1 MTEAAVACTE
11 QLIKG
16 MAAISYV
23 SNMEY
28 SPKKAVFLDRDGVIN
43 HKAQEGDYIRTWDE
57 IRFLPG
63 AVPAVASLNRAGF
76 KVFVVTNQR
85 GVATR
90 KVRMQDLL
98 TIHARIQHVFAL
110 AGGVISQIYY
120 CPHNTSENCGCR
132 KPQPGMLKR
141 AAREHNLDLRAS
153 WMIGDSLTDV
163 KAGENAGCRSVL
175 LGSHSRDLSKLSQA
189 VLVADSLE
197 SAVRLILGLD
207 ERGSVLVSTQSTGTF
222 EDFFREDS

>member
-1 MTEAAVACTE
+1 
-11 QLIKG
+11 
-16 MAAISYV
+16 MAAIPEF
-23 SNMEY
+23 SNMEC

-63 AVPAVASLNRAGF
+63 AVSAVVSLNRAGF

-85 GVATR
+85 GIATR
-90 KVRMQDLL
+90 KVRMRDLL
-98 TIHARIQHVFAL
+98 KIHARIQHVFSL

-132 KPQPGMLKR
+132 KPRPGMLKR
-141 AAREHNLDLRAS
+141 AAREHNLDLSAS
-153 WMIGDSLTDV
+153 WMVGDSLTDV

-175 LGSHSRDLSKLSQA
+175 LGSHSRDLSMLSQA
-189 VLVADSLE
+189 VLVAESLE
-197 SAVRLILGLD
+197 SAVPLILGLD
-207 ERGSVLVSTQSTGTF
+207 ERETVLVSTQSLDLLRGV
-222 EDFFREDS
+222 FREDS

>member
-1 MTEAAVACTE
+1 MTEAAIADAE

-16 MAAISYV
+16 MVAMSDL
-23 SNMEY
+23 SNMKY

-43 HKAQEGDYIRTWDE
+43 HKAQEGDYIRTWDQ
-57 IRFLPG
+57 IILLPG
-63 AVPAVASLNRAGF
+63 AARAVASLNQAGF

-90 KVRMQDLL
+90 KVRMQDLVE
-98 TIHARIQHVFAL
+98 IHARIQHVFAV
-110 AGGVISQIYY
+110 AGAVISQFYY
-120 CPHNTSENCGCR
+120 CPHNTFENCGCR

-141 AAREHNLDLRAS
+141 AALEHNLDLGAS

-175 LGSHSRDLSKLSQA
+175 LDSRSRDLSRLSQA
-189 VLVADSLE
+189 VLVADTLE
-197 SAVRLILGLD
+197 SAVSLILSPD
-207 ERGSVLVSTQSTGTF
+207 ERDTVLVSTQSLELSRSF
-222 EDFFREDS
+222 SREDS

>member
-1 MTEAAVACTE
+1 MER
-11 QLIKG
+11 LIKR
-16 MAAISYV
+16 MEAISDL
-23 SNMEY
+23 SNME
-28 SPKKAVFLDRDGVIN
+28 SSTKKAVFLDRDGVIN

-85 GVATR
+85 GIATR
-90 KVRMQDLL
+90 KVRVQDLL
-98 TIHARIQHVFAL
+98 NIHARIQHVFAL
-110 AGGVISQIYY
+110 AGGEISQIYY

-141 AAREHNLDLRAS
+141 AAREHNLDLGAS

-175 LGSHSRDLSKLSQA
+175 LGSRSRDLSKLSQA

-197 SAVRLILGLD
+197 SAVPLILGID
-207 ERGSVLVSTQSTGTF
+207 ERETVLVSTQSP
-222 EDFFREDS
+222 DSSRSFFREDS

>member
-1 MTEAAVACTE
+1 MK
-11 QLIKG
+11 QFIKG
-16 MAAISYV
+16 MEAKLDL

-85 GVATR
+85 GIATH

-98 TIHARIQHVFAL
+98 KIHARIQHVFAL

-141 AAREHNLDLRAS
+141 AAREHNLDLGAS

-175 LGSHSRDLSKLSQA
+175 LGSHSRDLSKFSQA

-197 SAVRLILGLD
+197 SAIPLILGID
-207 ERGSVLVSTQSTGTF
+207 EREPALVSTQSSELLRSF
-222 EDFFREDS
+222 SREDS

>member
-1 MTEAAVACTE
+1 MER
-11 QLIKG
+11 LIKG
-16 MAAISYV
+16 MAAISDL

-63 AVPAVASLNRAGF
+63 AVAAVASLNRAGF

-98 TIHARIQHVFAL
+98 KIHERIQHVFAL

-120 CPHNTSENCGCR
+120 CPHNTCENCGCR

-141 AAREHNLDLRAS
+141 AAQEHNLDLGAS
-153 WMIGDSLTDV
+153 WMVGDSLTDV

-175 LGSHSRDLSKLSQA
+175 LGSHSRDLSKVSQA

-197 SAVRLILGLD
+197 SAVPLILGID
-207 ERGSVLVSTQSTGTF
+207 ERETVLVSTQSP
-222 EDFFREDS
+222 ELSRSFFREDS